1 MQKVKTLFIFTFML
15 VILYGAYVVLYK
27 GPAPIADDGLIA
39 SDPDQN
45 ELELDL
51 GVQVT
56 ANELLKGVNSEPPLV
71 VTPDENAAAVTV
83 AVESSCC
90 GDVPP

>member
-1 MQKVKTLFIFTFML
+1 MSVEDEEMQKVKTLFIFTFML

-27 GPAPIADDGLIA
+27 GTAPAPDDGLIT
-39 SDPDQN
+39 SDPTGES

-56 ANELLKGVNSEPPLV
+56 ANELLKGINSEPPL
-71 VTPDENAAAVTV
+71 TIT
-83 AVESSCC
+83 
-90 GDVPP
+90 